1 MFWKTKKDRIIEEQQ
16 ERIEQLERE
25 LLFLTY
31 PRPRVIEQ
39 NGKTITLCAKQLLDR
54 GLPAEEAKSMIA
66 HKMGD
71 LLKDNIHFILRDQ
84 EPFMDKYVLVG
95 YLSVVDRGYEDIN

>member
-25 LLFLTY
+25 LHLLTY
-31 PRPRVIEQ
+31 PRPRIIEQ
-39 NGKTITLCAKQLLDR
+39 NGKIMTLCAKQILDR
-54 GLPAEEAKSMIA
+54 GLPAEEAKLMIA

-71 LLKDNIHFILRDQ
+71 LLKDNIHFILQDSGSV
-84 EPFMDKYVLVG
+84 MDNYVLVG